1 MSLIVM
7 IVYFRFDCNHPFASF
22 LRFFSITCK
31 MQATNIIFDYFQP
44 ATDAGDEENYAVEG
58 NDMLGKFTCQHSQ
71 TVEEIYEKTIVKIRI
86 LQTYYSY
93 SMVICVD
100 FCHSQ

>member
-31 MQATNIIFDYFQP
+31 MQATNIIYDYFQP

-58 NDMLGKFTCQHSQ
+58 NDMLGKFTCWHSQ
-71 TVEEIYEKTIVKIRI
+71 TVEEVYEKTIVKIRI

-93 SMVICVD
+93 SIVICVD